1 METMTK
7 LTLVKSPQ
15 SRKTFTLENG
25 EIISRGGQ
33 LTKGVAK
40 CISYESLRDI
50 AQFCG
55 DDYALIHGI
64 PKKNLNCRTGEFKIT
79 TLKNEDY
86 ASKHLSRT
94 RKNFV
99 YDKEAIVLLDVDEPS
114 EAGYRFIDI
123 HSLVRDLC
131 EIYPVLKGKE
141 FLAIPSS
148 SNGLLNRE
156 TGEPIRPH
164 SNAKWHIYFR
174 IKSELIPAF
183 KQYLQDFAW
192 KKGFGYAHISRSG
205 AVLQRCIVDLT
216 VFSPERLDYIGSI
229 KDETGR
235 IIESKPQHLYQAGDV
250 ITEIPDNPYV
260 IKAENLFN
268 QKRSCPDTKEN
279 VYSKRKSWLESNVS
293 KGNQNLTADQIDRL
307 ARKFSEREHH
317 YDCLP
322 DDIHLQI
329 GKQSLTPSQVSE
341 ELRKLKGKY
350 CADPFTGEDC
360 KCRIIAAPY
369 ADFGFLLYSYKI
381 QGYYYFGNAPTP
393 ISELQMRDGKQNL
406 EVYLAKMADSPK
418 LKILSHWRQAANIDN
433 QWYSFWE
440 SYNGI
445 TTIANILLAKSNIEN
460 ADNRAER
467 NATKIADAANR
478 YFSSAD
484 KCSGKVAL
492 LVGNPGDGKS
502 YAANL
507 AIKQSKGASIFVT
520 NTKKNMHDFSEHALN
535 DFFNIYGNTDILWG
549 LLQKQFGHEDADK
562 VQFDND
568 VSKLYESENPD
579 FLGGLANWFKYS
591 SVCIGKDKHEEQARQ
606 KVIREYHKALYE
618 QQTDDSRHQILTL
631 AKAKNG
637 INQLKKK
644 VELLKHKYGRVTVY
658 LDEMDAMKV
667 NPQSGFVSVY
677 NKRATSTFDCDS
689 DQNQLMDYLFD
700 EKDLFVVLMSA
711 EKGIEQ
717 ALCARGIEPVVIDN
731 FCTLIDYDLSIAYV
745 RSTSKQ
751 TLEVESSEFSKVVSK
766 IVATYSDYLVVTN
779 GLIDKQKDML
789 RAEGLKLTTHE
800 ALKGNNDKSST
811 NIISIVTYPSP
822 IEIQQY
828 LLALGIDDRNRKESD
843 ELEAI
848 RTIVSNRYNQTIGRN
863 TGYRGGNNS
872 VHIAILPIGLADLLD
887 SYIVTTQHCI
897 FDDISKEP
905 DLELLAALCKEK
917 VDEYKVEREIEII
930 ENSTKL
936 WFKEIFVYPIYEQ
949 HVKQFPKSK
958 LKKSELSK
966 EFFSKYIK
974 ERNRRINGI
983 PTKVFAYCFN
993 TKESNQ

>member
-1 METMTK
+1 MEKMNK
-7 LTLVKSPQ
+7 LTLVESPQ
-15 SRKTFTLENG
+15 ACKTYTYQYG
-25 EIISRGGQ
+25 KIVSDHGH
-33 LTKGVAK
+33 LTSGLAK
-40 CISYESLRDI
+40 CISYKTLEDI
-50 AQFCG
+50 VKYCNGQ
-55 DDYALIHGI
+55 YALIHGI
-64 PKKNLNCRTGEFKIT
+64 PKQDLNCRTGSFQLT
-79 TLKNEDY
+79 TSKNEDY
-86 ASKHLSRT
+86 ASKLLSRT

-99 YDKEAIVLLDVDEPS
+99 YDKEAIVLLDIDQPS
-114 EAGYRFIDI
+114 DAGYNFTDI
-123 HSLVRDLC
+123 HTLIRDLC
-131 EIYPVLKGKE
+131 DIYQVLEGKE
-141 FLAIPSS
+141 LLAIPSS
-148 SNGLLNRE
+148 SNGLLNSE
-156 TGEPIRPH
+156 TGNPIK
-164 SNAKWHIYFR
+164 SNSDAKWHIYFR

-192 KKGFGYAHISRSG
+192 VKGFGYAHISRSG

-216 VFSPERLDYIGSI
+216 VFSPERIDYIGSI
-229 KDETGR
+229 KDETGK
-235 IIESKPQHLYQAGDV
+235 IIENKPQHVFQAGDV
-250 ITEIPDNPYV
+250 ITEVPDNPY
-260 IKAENLFN
+260 IIEAENLFN
-268 QKRSCPDTKEN
+268 QKRICPDTKEK
-279 VYSKRKSWLESNVS
+279 VYSKRKTWLESKVS
-293 KGNQNLTADQIDRL
+293 KGSQNLTADQIDKS
-307 ARKFSEREHH
+307 AKKFAEREHH

-341 ELRKLKGKY
+341 KLRKLKGKY

-360 KCRIIAAPY
+360 KCKIVAAPY
-369 ADFGFLLYSYKI
+369 ADLGFLLYSYKI

-393 ISELQMRDGKQNL
+393 ISELQMKTGKQNL
-406 EVYLAKMADSPK
+406 EVYLEKMADSPK
-418 LKILSHWRQAANIDN
+418 LNILSHWRQAVNIDN

-507 AIKQSKGASIFVT
+507 AIKRSKGASIFVT

-549 LLQKQFGHEDADK
+549 LLQKQFGYEEADK

-568 VSKLYESENPD
+568 VSKLYELKNPNL
-579 FLGGLANWFKYS
+579 LGGLANWFEYN
-591 SVCIGKDKHEEQARQ
+591 SVCTAKDKLEEQARQ
-606 KVIREYHKALYE
+606 KVIHDYHEVLFEQKAN
-618 QQTDDSRHQILTL
+618 DSRHQILTL

-637 INQLKKK
+637 LNQFKKK
-644 VELLKHKYGRVTVY
+644 IELLKQKYGRVTVY

-677 NKRATSTFDCDS
+677 NRVAISTFDCDS
-689 DQNQLMDYLFD
+689 DQKQLMDYLFG
-700 EKDLFVVLMSA
+700 EKELFVVLMSA
-711 EKGIEQ
+711 EKGIAK
-717 ALCARGIEPVVIDN
+717 ALCAREIEPVVIDN

-745 RSTSKQ
+745 KSTSKQ
-751 TLEVESSEFSKVVSK
+751 TLEVDNSEFFNVVSK
-766 IVATYSDYLVVTN
+766 IVSTYSDYLVVTN
-779 GLIDKQKDML
+779 GLTDKQKDML
-789 RAEGLKLTTHE
+789 SAEGLKLTTHE

-811 NIISIVTYPSP
+811 DIISIVTYPSP

-828 LLALGIDDRNRKESD
+828 LLALGIDDTNRKESD
-843 ELEAI
+843 ELGAI
-848 RTIVSNRYNQTIGRN
+848 RTIVSNRFNQTIGRN
-863 TGYRGGNNS
+863 TGYRGGNSS

-936 WFKEIFVYPIYEQ
+936 WFKELFVYPTYEQ
-949 HVKQFPKSK
+949 HIKQFPKSK

-966 EFFSKYIK
+966 QFFSSYAK
-974 ERNRRINGI
+974 ERNMRVNGI
-983 PTKVFAYCFN
+983 PTKIFVL
-993 TKESNQ
+993 